1 MAPSSLGFPG
11 SSLPI
16 KSLPSLPSSSHL
28 GPCHL
33 LLCSFILCTL
43 YSLPGCLHGHPLSS
57 APATPCAGESACGP
71 DLPDT
76 HTHLPPSPNVQDFPA
91 AITSPNASTFIF
103 PPSAYWHP
111 TSHHKIGMSSLLSLA
126 SSLSRSSLSGPLTH
140 PVNTYLFPRSSP
152 PLAYA
157 VISSCLDL
165 VVPSVLSLVLFC
177 QYSPSLF
184 PKGSPKTHINSSPSG
199 YAHPFN
205 HGGGSASI
213 VLSPSLAS
221 HLDAVAMLNDIVT
234 PQHVPYQFCDIC
246 SCGPPSNRPFPPL
259 YPAASPGH
267 THSLL

>member
-57 APATPCAGESACGP
+57 ALATPCAGESACGP

-140 PVNTYLFPRSSP
+140 PVNTYLS
-152 PLAYA
+152 L
-157 VISSCLDL
+157 
-165 VVPSVLSLVLFC
+165 PSVLTTSGLCCHQLLSGSSCPKCLV
-177 QYSPSLF
+177 
-184 PKGSPKTHINSSPSG
+184 SSS
-199 YAHPFN
+199 
-205 HGGGSASI
+205 
-213 VLSPSLAS
+213 VLSVLSFTVPKW
-221 HLDAVAMLNDIVT
+221 V
-234 PQHVPYQFCDIC
+234 PQ
-246 SCGPPSNRPFPPL
+246 N
-259 YPAASPGH
+259 
-267 THSLL
+267 THQ